1 MGFHKAR
8 KHLARDSAF
17 QKGDHYTVRTRKDKR
32 TERGITQC
40 TDENGKPVLMT
51 QAEIRRSVSVG
62 PLMGQVSSVK
72 YWFHHH
78 HFRNDDEARG
88 AFELAHQ
95 QGLMG
100 WIHR

>member
-1 MGFHKAR
+1 
-8 KHLARDSAF
+8 
-17 QKGDHYTVRTRKDKR
+17 
-32 TERGITQC
+32 
-40 TDENGKPVLMT
+40 
-51 QAEIRRSVSVG
+51 
-62 PLMGQVSSVK
+62 MGQVSSVK